1 MICGGLT
8 IDTCR
13 GDSGGPIIA
22 NINGK
27 FTLIGITSFGQKDG
41 CGSKVP
47 NVFADVSYP
56 DILKFINSVN

>member
-1 MICGGLT
+1 MICGGL
-8 IDTCR
+8 IVDTCK
-13 GDSGGPIIA
+13 GDSGGPIVA
-22 NINGK
+22 NINGR
-27 FTLIGITSFGQKDG
+27 FTLIGITSFGQKDA

>member
-8 IDTCR
+8 KDTCY

-22 NINGK
+22 NIHGQ
-27 FTLIGITSFGQKDG
+27 FTVVGITSFGLEDS

-47 NVFADVSYP
+47 NVFADVSFP
-56 DILKFINSVN
+56 DILNFIHSVN

>member
-8 IDTCR
+8 MDTCS

-22 NINGK
+22 NIDGQFN
-27 FTLIGITSFGQKDG
+27 LIGITSFGKKDG

-47 NVFADVSYP
+47 HLFADVSHP
-56 DILKFINSVN
+56 EILKFINSVN